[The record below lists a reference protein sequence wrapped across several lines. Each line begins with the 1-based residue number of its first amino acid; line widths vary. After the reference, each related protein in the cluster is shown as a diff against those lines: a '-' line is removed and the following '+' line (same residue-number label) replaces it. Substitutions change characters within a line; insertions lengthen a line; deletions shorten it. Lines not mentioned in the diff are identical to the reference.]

1 MFQHK
6 SWLAALVSNNTWGT
20 QILTLVN
27 EAWHYKAVF
36 FFSLRGNWSSG
47 LLVYFSKMRVGDQY
61 NQGMIPPKKDRKSKC
76 ISSLARHIFSKRNF
90 GSLLHHLLA
99 CSYYMNINPEY
110 WGQEYSE
117 VFLEIILP
125 LQPINKLTLY
135 LQGKFVKTLFQLKYI
150 LGLGR
155 YNLFCSF
162 SQTPCLWWV
171 VDIYSTLQKFFKDKN
186 IQVFSCHDL

>member
-90 GSLLHHLLA
+90 GQLATSFACLLIL
-99 CSYYMNINPEY
+99 YEY
-110 WGQEYSE
+110 KSW
-117 VFLEIILP
+117 ILGVGILRSIP
-125 LQPINKLTLY
+125 WDNTSSPTNEQTDSVSS
-135 LQGKFVKTLFQLKYI
+135 GKTLFQLKYI

-155 YNLFCSF
+155 KNLFCSF
-162 SQTPCLWWV
+162 SQTPSLWWV
-171 VDIYSTLQKFFKDKN
+171 VDIYRTLKKFFKDKN
-186 IQVFSCHDL
+186 I